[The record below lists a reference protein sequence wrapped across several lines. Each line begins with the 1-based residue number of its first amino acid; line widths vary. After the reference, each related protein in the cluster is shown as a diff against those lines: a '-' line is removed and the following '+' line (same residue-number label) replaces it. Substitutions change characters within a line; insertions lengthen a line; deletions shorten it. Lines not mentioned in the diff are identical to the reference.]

1 MFNDLME
8 SFMKHTMFAIV
19 ILSIG
24 IGLMIDGCS
33 KSSNPVGSA
42 SMNPNVNL
50 TVAFS
55 KGAGGTGLFKSS
67 TASSND
73 SIRIDSAIVVL
84 DRIKFES
91 HIDSVTVDSLGN
103 NEQETEQDLN
113 VTFFGPF
120 VVHVRDTLAIN
131 FANQT
136 LPPGIY
142 NGIKFKIH
150 RLQEGEHHEDSDDLN
165 HHGRTNTDSAT
176 VGSSIIV
183 WGAVNVGGVWT
194 PFTFKFDTE
203 LEFKIKGNFVVP
215 AATSNV
221 NIALNFDMSAWFTD
235 PFTGAVLNPLTS
247 SDQQKIREAI
257 RLSFGEGRGGRDDGH
272 RGRPDDDR

>member
-1 MFNDLME
+1 
-8 SFMKHTMFAIV
+8 MKHTTFTLAV
-19 ILSIG
+19 LSIA
-24 IGLMIDGCS
+24 IGVMISGCM
-33 KSSNPVGSA
+33 KSSNPVGST

-55 KGAGGTGLFKSS
+55 KGAGGTGLLKSS
-67 TASSND
+67 VASSVD

-136 LPPGIY
+136 LPPGTY

-150 RLQEGEHHEDSDDLN
+150 RLMEGEHHEDSDDMN
-165 HHGRTNTDSAT
+165 HRARTNTDSTA
-176 VGSSIIV
+176 VGSSIVV
-183 WGAVNVGGVWT
+183 WGAVRDNGVWM

-221 NIALNFDMSAWFTD
+221 NIALNFDMGMWFKN
-235 PFTGAVLNPLTS
+235 PFTGALLNPNTMD
-247 SDQQKIREAI
+247 DQRLIDQAI
-257 RLSFGEGRGGRDDGH
+257 RMSFGEGRGGRDDGH
-272 RGRPDDDR
+272 RGRPDGD